1 MQAAGCIMQVAGYD
15 LWSRAVWLYQGAVS
29 LMMLTFSVSGGS
41 HVGLVLDL
49 LVHWY
54 VCKCKI
60 RTIVPLEKI
69 LVCV

>member
-49 LVHWY
+49 LVHSY
-54 VCKCKI
+54 DV
-60 RTIVPLEKI
+60 R
-69 LVCV
+69 